1 MEIFENGAALK
12 FDFFGK
18 DYLFKRLNPFTVS
31 ITTGTSHTIASLPGK
46 MSVEMK
52 KDFSKR
58 PYLIKFKD
66 IIQLSP
72 KSQLKLFLKLPLI
85 TKLILKSSEKSIEL
99 DRHCDYRRKAWH
111 GEVHR
116 GVLCVYAD
124 AELAFD
130 LPFETQE
137 ALIPLRILNKSDV
150 SREITK
156 IVIEP
161 ENLSLFKGDNG
172 IFTNKVYI
180 YVLSSEEFNI
190 EYSTSTTT
198 KAIKPHLLIDRKMSV
213 TKTVLTR
220 FNKYGI
226 ARELGL

>member
-1 MEIFENGAALK
+1 MEIFEKGAALK

-18 DYLFKRLNPFTVS
+18 EYLIVRLNPFTVS
-31 ITTGTSHTIASLPGK
+31 ITTGTLHTIASLPGK

-52 KDFSKR
+52 KDFYER

-66 IIQLSP
+66 VIQLSP

-85 TKLILKSSEKSIEL
+85 TKLFLKSSDKSIEI
-99 DRHCDYRRKAWH
+99 DRYCDYRRKAWH

-124 AELAFD
+124 AEFAFE
-130 LPFETQE
+130 LPFETQD
-137 ALIPLRILNKSDV
+137 ALVPLRILNKSDV

-161 ENLSLFKGDNG
+161 ENLSLFRGDNG
-172 IFTNKVYI
+172 LFTNKVYL
-180 YVLSSEEFNI
+180 YVLSSDEFNV
-190 EYSTSTTT
+190 EYSTKTTT
-198 KAIKPHLLIDRKMSV
+198 KAINSFHLIDRKMSV

-220 FNKYGI
+220 FDKYGI

>member
-1 MEIFENGAALK
+1 MEIFEKGASLK

-18 DYLFKRLNPFTVS
+18 EYVFERLNPFAVS
-31 ITTGTSHTIASLPGK
+31 ITTGTSRTIASLPGRL
-46 MSVEMK
+46 SVEMK
-52 KDFSKR
+52 KDFYKR

-66 IIQLSP
+66 DIQLSP
-72 KSQLKLFLKLPLI
+72 KSQIKLFLKLPLM
-85 TKLILKSSEKSIEL
+85 TKLFLKSGDKSIEI
-99 DRHCDYRRKAWH
+99 DRYCNYRRKAWH

-124 AELAFD
+124 AEFAFD

-137 ALIPLRILNKSDV
+137 ALVPLRILNKSDV
-150 SREITK
+150 SREIKK
-156 IVIEP
+156 IVIDP

-180 YVLSSEEFNI
+180 FVLSSDEFNV
-190 EYSTSTTT
+190 EYSTKTTT
-198 KAIKPHLLIDRKMSV
+198 KAVNTFHLIDRKMSV

-220 FNKYGI
+220 FDRYGI